1 MNLKTAVLFCSI
13 KYNICNNEKIRK
25 RGGVLSIGSEYLL
38 AVKKRFESMKA
49 LGDKTFN
56 QLSEEDI
63 HWTLN
68 EESNS
73 IAIIGKHMSG
83 NMISRWTDFLTSD
96 GEKLNRNRDSEFEDN
111 NITKRNLQSMWEN
124 GWHVLMKA
132 LNELKEEDLLKI
144 VYIRGEDHS
153 VIEAIER
160 QLAHQS
166 YHVGQIVY
174 IGKLI
179 KNKEWKNL
187 SIPKGKSD
195 DYLRQ
200 MLEQNASE
208 KRSYH

>member
-1 MNLKTAVLFCSI
+1 MSI
-13 KYNICNNEKIRK
+13 E
-25 RGGVLSIGSEYLL
+25 SEYLL

-200 MLEQNASE
+200 MLEQNANE